1 MTKQTRRW
9 VILAAIISALL
20 AVLFFFVA
28 ISKGIDLGLSNC
40 NRDCDDG
47 AGALDASFVCVGLA
61 IVLGLV
67 AALAPR
73 KPKPSPLPEARARP
87 K

>member
-1 MTKQTRRW
+1 MTKLTRRW
-9 VILAAIISALL
+9 VILAAIISALI
-20 AVLFFFVA
+20 AVLMFFVA
-28 ISKGIDLGLSNC
+28 TAKGIDLGLSNC

-47 AGALDASFVCVGLA
+47 AGALYASFVCVGLA
-61 IVLGLV
+61 IVLALV

-73 KPKPSPLPEARARP
+73 KPAAPTIPEARARP